1 MIDSKAD
8 FDLIF
13 IEGMTFKIL
22 IGVLEHEKVQPQP
35 VCVDVSLSVLPVQA
49 TRTDRLEQTIS
60 YAAAYERI
68 SQIIQTE
75 HFELVERLAGSIA
88 ERLLLDHETLMA
100 VTVTIRKPEAPLPG
114 PFASAGITIT
124 RVRGDYGLMT
134 QVDLSLGTNLGDRLE
149 ILRQAVQFLAGHP
162 EIELVA
168 TSSVYE
174 TTPVG
179 LLDQP
184 DFLNLVARI
193 RTTLDPFSLL
203 SYCQSLETRFGR
215 ERLLHW
221 GPRTLDI
228 DLLTY
233 GHLMTQSTRLTLP
246 HPRMQEREFVQIPLR
261 ELETGLAQPTPAVRF
276 TCKLS

>member
-1 MIDSKAD
+1 MVGSQAD
-8 FDLIF
+8 FDCIF
-13 IEGMTFKIL
+13 IEGMTFMTL
-22 IGVLEHEKVQPQP
+22 IGVLEHEKVHPQP
-35 VCVDVSLSVLPVQA
+35 VVVDLSMSVMPVQA
-49 TRTDRLEQTIS
+49 SRTDRLEQTIS
-60 YAAAYERI
+60 YATAYERI

-75 HFELVERLAGSIA
+75 TFGLVERLAGSIA
-88 ERLLLDHETLMA
+88 QQLLSDHETLMA

-114 PFASAGITIT
+114 PFASAGISIT
-124 RVRGDYGLMT
+124 RSRGDFGLMT
-134 QVDLSLGTNLGDRLE
+134 QADLSLGTNQGDRLE
-149 ILRQAVQFLAGHP
+149 TLHQAVLHLSGHP
-162 EIELVA
+162 DIELVG

-179 LLDQP
+179 RLDQP

-203 SYCQSLETRFGR
+203 SFCQSLETRFGR
-215 ERLLHW
+215 ERLVHW

-233 GHLMTQSTRLTLP
+233 GHLMTQSARLTVP

-261 ELETGLAQPTPAVRF
+261 ELETGLAQPTSAVRF
-276 TCKLS
+276 TCKLP

>member
-1 MIDSKAD
+1 MIDSRAD
-8 FDLIF
+8 YDRIF
-13 IEGMTFKIL
+13 IEGMIFMTL
-22 IGVLEHEKVQPQP
+22 IGVLEHEKVQPQR
-35 VCVDVSLSVLPVQA
+35 VIVDLSLSVMPIQA

-60 YAAAYERI
+60 YATAYERI

-75 HFELVERLAGSIA
+75 HFGLVERLAGCIA
-88 ERLLLDHETLMA
+88 EQLLLDHESLMA

-124 RVRGDYGLMT
+124 RVRGDYGLMS
-134 QVDLSLGTNLGDRLE
+134 QADLSLGTNLGDRLE

-168 TSSVYE
+168 ISSVYE

-179 LLDQP
+179 LIDQP

-203 SYCQSLETRFGR
+203 FYCQSLEVRFGR
-215 ERLLHW
+215 ERLVHW

-233 GHLMTQSTRLTLP
+233 GHLMTQSAQLTVP